1 VSGARSLRS
10 RLLAGEQVVTALVRI
25 PSAEIV
31 EMLAVAG
38 FDAVVIDCEHGPV
51 DISALRE
58 HIALAQLHG
67 MEALV
72 RPGYAD
78 PSTVLRALDHGA
90 TGIVAPHI
98 DSAAE
103 ARALVE
109 AAHYP
114 PLGNRGFATYSRAGR
129 FGTFDAAEHRRRSQ
143 ESTLV
148 LAMIE
153 SPAAVRAT
161 SDILAVEGIDGFL
174 VGTSDLAASSGQ
186 DDPTLDEALSS
197 VRAAG
202 RTSGAVRAD
211 LAGSAEQA
219 SALLAEGSSMV
230 VYNLTQ
236 VLMGTFRD
244 LRVHP

>member
-1 VSGARSLRS
+1 MSGQRSLRA
-10 RLLAGEQVVTALVRI
+10 RLLAGEQIVTALVRI

-78 PSTVLRALDHGA
+78 PATVLRALDHGA
-90 TGIVAPHI
+90 TGIVAPHV
-98 DSAAE
+98 DSVAE
-103 ARALVE
+103 ARGLVE

-114 PLGNRGFATYSRAGR
+114 PLGKRGFATYSRAGR
-129 FGTFDAAEHRRRSQ
+129 FGTVDATVHRRRA
-143 ESTLV
+143 EDSTLV

-153 SPAAVRAT
+153 SPAAVAAAA
-161 SDILAVEGIDGFL
+161 DILAVEGVDGYL
-174 VGTSDLAASSGQ
+174 VGTSDLAASSGP
-186 DDPTLDEALSS
+186 DDLSLEDALAEVRRVGREAK
-197 VRAAG
+197 
-202 RTSGAVRAD
+202 AVRAD
-211 LAGSAEQA
+211 LAGSTDQA
-219 SALLAEGSSMV
+219 KALLADGSSVV

-236 VLMGTFRD
+236 VLMGVFD
-244 LRVHP
+244 GLRIRP